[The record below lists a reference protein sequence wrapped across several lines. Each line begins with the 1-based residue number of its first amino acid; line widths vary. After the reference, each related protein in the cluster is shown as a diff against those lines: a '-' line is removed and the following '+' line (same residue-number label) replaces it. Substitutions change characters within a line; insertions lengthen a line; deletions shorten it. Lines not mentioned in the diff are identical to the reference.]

1 MKDYNFRIG
10 SIQYPQRGVQLSETN
25 SGSVEYTT
33 VYGRSAYS
41 QHLPTAVGHLQLPTA
56 HKLWQLLTNYNNTA
70 DTQLAAFPVST
81 AQITDGESILLGL

>member
-1 MKDYNFRIG
+1 MARDDLTY
-10 SIQYPQRGVQLSETN
+10 

-56 HKLWQLLTNYNNTA
+56 HKLLQLLTNYNNTA
-70 DTQLAAFPVST
+70 DTQLATFPVST